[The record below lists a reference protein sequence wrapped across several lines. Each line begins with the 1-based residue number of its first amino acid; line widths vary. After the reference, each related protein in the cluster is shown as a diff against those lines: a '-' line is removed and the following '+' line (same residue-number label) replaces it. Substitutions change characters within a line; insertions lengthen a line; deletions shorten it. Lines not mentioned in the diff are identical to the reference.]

1 MWICSS
7 KTAALVILSFSCL
20 APSALASQHK
30 QSQHKQNQQL
40 KEKTVWNYDGGVF
53 FETDGSLPNGVCF
66 RISGRMNSQD
76 FFDNLKRVD
85 SEESTIFRHG
95 SESVTQFPESVII
108 SFSIRDQSCPTGV
121 QQVGTRAYMTQKMM
135 DSLRLSI
142 YWKHGVDLR
151 PAKNSKLMNARV
163 DHINPYAT
171 ALAAELPP
179 RYEWSYDLSVSSAGV
194 PLSDSLV
201 FVFRTPDGRIAARV
215 AARL

>member
-1 MWICSS
+1 MRSQIF
-7 KTAALVILSFSCL
+7 KTASFVIVGSLCP
-20 APSALASQHK
+20 APAAFASQHK
-30 QSQHKQNQQL
+30 QSEHKH
-40 KEKTVWNYDGGVF
+40 EKTIWNYNGGVF
-53 FETDGSLPNGVCF
+53 FQTDGSLPNGVCF

-85 SEESTIFRHG
+85 SEESTIFRRG
-95 SESVTQFPESVII
+95 SETVTQFPESVIV
-108 SFSIRDQSCPTGV
+108 SFALRDQSCLSGV
-121 QQVGTRAYMTQKMM
+121 QQVGTRATMTQKMV
-135 DSLRLSI
+135 DNLRLSI

-151 PAKNSKLMNARV
+151 PAKNSKLLNVRV
-163 DHINPYAT
+163 AHINPYAT
-171 ALAAELPP
+171 VLAAELPP

>member
-7 KTAALVILSFSCL
+7 RTAVLAILSFLCL
-20 APSALASQHK
+20 TPAVSANQHK
-30 QSQHKQNQQL
+30 QSEHKH
-40 KEKTVWNYDGGVF
+40 EKTVWSYGGGVF
-53 FETDGSLPNGVCF
+53 FQSDGSLPSGVCF
-66 RISGRMNSQD
+66 RISGWVNSQD

-85 SEESTIFRHG
+85 FEESTIFRRG
-95 SESVTQFPESVII
+95 SETVTQFPESVTVT
-108 SFSIRDQSCPTGV
+108 FSIRDELCPPGIH
-121 QQVGTRAYMTQKMM
+121 QIGTRAYMTQTMV

-151 PAKNSKLMNARV
+151 PARNSKLLNARV

-179 RYEWSYDLSVSSAGV
+179 RYEWSYDASVSSAGV

-201 FVFRTPDGRIAARV
+201 FVFRTPDGHIAARV